1 MSNHRCVCC
10 ITSTLTFW
18 LMTAMSLLA
27 SQKVHVDW
35 RVDQHTGAIRLVE
48 TSTLKDNPDLLTLS
62 FQNISDKT
70 ITAYAFSYQDGTT
83 ETTRYEDWFDSESDG
98 LPNGETSISTISVQ
112 EAIRAGKALDILAV
126 VFSDGSSEGVP
137 GFIESIEFNRLG
149 QIAETARLKRI
160 FREMPVKQVGDTEE
174 KELRKKIRKLPES
187 ILEEMDGFP
196 DMVSPEV
203 SKDEILRGSPRALN
217 AMLAGVRSVREN
229 ATAQVEQMMRLPA
242 HSQDQ
247 SELTRGK
254 MLEQLRQYYENKS
267 GAHRA
272 YLKKMRGGK

>member
-10 ITSTLTFW
+10 IISTLAFW
-18 LMTAMSLLA
+18 LMTAMSLFA
-27 SQKVHVDW
+27 SQKARVDW
-35 RVDQHTGAIRLVE
+35 KVDQHTGAMRVIE
-48 TSTLKDNPDLLTLS
+48 TSTLMDHPDLLTLT

-83 ETTRYEDWFDSESDG
+83 ETTRYEDWFDSESGG
-98 LPNGETSISTISVQ
+98 LPNGEKSSITISVE
-112 EAIRAGKALDILAV
+112 EAMRAGKALDILAV

-137 GFIESIEFNRLG
+137 AFIESIEFNRLG
-149 QIAETARLKRI
+149 QIVETARLKRI
-160 FREMPVKQVGDTEE
+160 FREMPVNQVGDTEA
-174 KELRKKIRKLPES
+174 KELKKKIRELPES
-187 ILEEMDGFP
+187 VLKEMDGFP

-247 SELTRGK
+247 SEITRGK
-254 MLEQLRQYYENKS
+254 MLEQLGQYYENRS
-267 GAHRA
+267 RAHRA
-272 YLKKMRGGK
+272 YLQKTRGGK